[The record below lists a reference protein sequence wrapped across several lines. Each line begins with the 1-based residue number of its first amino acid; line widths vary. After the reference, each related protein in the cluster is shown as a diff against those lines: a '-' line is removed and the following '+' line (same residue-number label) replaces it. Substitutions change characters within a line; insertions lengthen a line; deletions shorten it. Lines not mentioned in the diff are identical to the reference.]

1 VRFADALLSSARDGV
16 VAVYF
21 DWRFG
26 SLQALAHDCAAAC
39 AATKPD
45 FRGLRSI
52 GVVTHHK
59 PGAVGLVKG
68 LRLTRRNL
76 ARGELRQFWL
86 AVAKL
91 LRPDGR
97 VEMLAYDASACAP
110 TRRLLEELEDLMRA
124 PARAVD
130 AAAAAAAGVVDADDF
145 EDADDEDAPGPKN
158 PASLY
163 FRPRRFHAWALAA
176 PEKYT
181 LGAEKYRVSQGQ
193 GARVAEKLR
202 EATPDDDLTN
212 VAARDPYRNA
222 AGLAVSGASDSPRAT
237 TDVVALDP
245 EVDEETAAIV
255 QRARA
260 AKVRDAADA
269 ARRRAMSR
277 NPADVL
283 RETTRAGG
291 DHAYDPMT
299 LRSYESLASSSSRN
313 RGSSEK
319 PVVTRA
325 ALDRF
330 ALDVVSA
337 SPVFDADAARAKTR
351 KLVPRLPAE
360 ALAAARDDAAAYDA
374 RLDARAAE
382 TRARATRRA
391 LMSDA
396 ALDAEERAARH
407 EARVEDLSLVPTL
420 ALEKPGRE
428 GRKTVRSRSDENSAF
443 GARQE
448 ERKSLAPVS
457 PNLRRASETNFYAFD
472 GLDDASA
479 NDAPDAARVVD
490 AHAIGS
496 STTARPQWD
505 ADRHLEKLRRY
516 ENTGL

>member
-1 VRFADALLSSARDGV
+1 
-16 VAVYF
+16 
-21 DWRFG
+21 
-26 SLQALAHDCAAAC
+26 
-39 AATKPD
+39 
-45 FRGLRSI
+45 
-52 GVVTHHK
+52 
-59 PGAVGLVKG
+59 
-68 LRLTRRNL
+68 
-76 ARGELRQFWL
+76 
-86 AVAKL
+86 VAKL

-158 PASLY
+158 PASAY

-193 GARVAEKLR
+193 GAGVAEKLR
-202 EATPDDDLTN
+202 VTTPDDDLTN

-222 AGLAVSGASDSPRAT
+222 AGLAVSGDAHSPSAT

-245 EVDEETAAIV
+245 EVDEETALIV

-260 AKVRDAADA
+260 AKVRALADA

-283 RETTRAGG
+283 RSTTRAGG
-291 DHAYDPMT
+291 DHAFDPMT
-299 LRSYESLASSSSRN
+299 LRSYDSGRASSETRD

-382 TRARATRRA
+382 TRARAP
-391 LMSDA
+391 
-396 ALDAEERAARH
+396 RAARSCRTPRWTPRS
-407 EARVEDLSLVPTL
+407 APPGTKRAWRTCRSSRRSRWKSRG
-420 ALEKPGRE
+420 AKGEKPFGRVSTPTRVRRANRRAQKLSAGFAQPAE
-428 GRKTVRSRSDENSAF
+428 SERNKRLRLRRSRRAV
-443 GARQE
+443 RRRR
-448 ERKSLAPVS
+448 ERE
-457 PNLRRASETNFYAFD
+457 RRAGRRARGGRARD
-472 GLDDASA
+472 RVGDHR
-479 NDAPDAARVVD
+479 AAAVGRGPPPREAAAVRKHGVV
-490 AHAIGS
+490 
-496 STTARPQWD
+496 TRK
-505 ADRHLEKLRRY
+505 RF
-516 ENTGL
+516 